1 MLVYNTFMFCASRQ
15 ATSPQTGGQ
24 QQTGG
29 ALKSLK
35 DKLSRTEKDSQ
46 EAPALKTAGSEG
58 EITAGLQ

>member
-1 MLVYNTFMFCASRQ
+1 MFCASRK

-24 QQTGG
+24 QQTSG

-46 EAPALKTAGSEG
+46 ETPALKTAGSEG
-58 EITAGLQ
+58 EITAGF